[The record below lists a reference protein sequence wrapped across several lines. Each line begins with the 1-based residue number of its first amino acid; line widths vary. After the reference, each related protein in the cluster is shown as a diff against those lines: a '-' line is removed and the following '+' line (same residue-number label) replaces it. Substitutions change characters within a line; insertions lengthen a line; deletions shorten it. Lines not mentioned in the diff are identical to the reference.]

1 MRGLIRSAVS
11 ALAASLAIAGAA
23 HAAAPVPASFDTASI
38 VSPDRMGGPGNTVDL
53 SESFVLPSLAYG
65 PPDTSREALSNLV
78 SSVTLVN
85 GIDLQVGY
93 HVDLTGRVVPSDTV
107 NASSFSGLFLS
118 AATLNSPYASLAGG
132 GNFVGAT
139 AALADDL
146 HLSVGSAN
154 LAPGYSSYSR
164 DVAAA
169 LTRMGSGA
177 NPFSLRA
184 ATSLLGGLTWDIGK
198 WAGIGVTASQTSER
212 GGVLGTAVSGV
223 NANTSAVDFSARV
236 QLGAGWVTSA
246 SYSEGITQLDLKP
259 GFSPALAGDTLRTRS
274 YGIAIAKNGL
284 FGDDALGLAVSRPAF
299 NADGSSFITVPASQ
313 GRPQFF
319 SRSNLLEGAT
329 PETDIEVGYITTFL
343 DGSLALQTNASYQ
356 MNFAGQN
363 GANSVSLLSRARIKF

>member
-1 MRGLIRSAVS
+1 MRGLIRSAVC
-11 ALAASLAIAGAA
+11 ALAGTLVIGGAA
-23 HAAAPVPASFDTASI
+23 HAAAPVPASLYAFGISSAAPSA
-38 VSPDRMGGPGNTVDL
+38 GTVDL
-53 SESFVLPSLAYG
+53 SQSFVLAPLAYG
-65 PPDTSREALSNLV
+65 PPDTSRETVSNLV
-78 SSVTLVN
+78 SSVTLVD
-85 GIDLQVGY
+85 GIDLQAGY
-93 HVDLTGRVVPSDTV
+93 HVDLAGRASGTV
-107 NASSFSGLFLS
+107 NAPANTLFLS
-118 AATLNSPYASLAGG
+118 AGTLNGSYASLANGG
-132 GNFVGAT
+132 DFLGAT

-146 HLSVGSAN
+146 HLSIASVS

-164 DVAAA
+164 DATTA
-169 LTRMGSGA
+169 LARIGSGT

-184 ATSLLGGLTWDIGK
+184 ATSLLGSLTWDIGK

-212 GGVLGTAVSGV
+212 DGVLGTAVSGV

-259 GFSPALAGDTLRTRS
+259 GFSPTLAGDSFRTRS

-299 NADGSSFITVPASQ
+299 NADGSAFITVPARQ
-313 GRPQFF
+313 GRPQYF

-329 PETDIEVGYITTFL
+329 PETDIEVGYVTTFL
-343 DGSLALQTNASYQ
+343 DGALALQTNASYQ